1 MKTLENTMKKI
12 LLLALL
18 STLGLSAQNQPTTY
32 MCAFTSYATDK
43 GSFSKGTMKFTL
55 IINNNA
61 GTFTIKR
68 STGSTQGKTIKAD
81 KGLSFIEISE
91 RGNITTT
98 SITTLPPRD
107 KEQKAVHSQNILVGG
122 KIIASQHYGSCR
134 FIDPSQTKKRQIKI
148 SKIRRHEIYQ
158 KLNVEAAL
166 RTLTK
171 VDAKYV
177 YDALSGI
184 FPSKQEMES
193 DLSIEGMIIVSKI
206 MEEMMKVR

>member
-1 MKTLENTMKKI
+1 MDTLENTMKKI

-18 STLGLSAQNQPTTY
+18 STLGLNAQNQPTTY
-32 MCAFTSYATDK
+32 MCEFTSYATAK
-43 GSFSKGTMKFTL
+43 GSFPKGTMKFTL
-55 IINNNA
+55 IINNNEN
-61 GTFTIKR
+61 TFTIKR

-81 KGLSFIEISE
+81 KGLSFVEISE

-107 KEQKAVHSQNILVGG
+107 KEQKVVHSQNILVGG
-122 KIIASQHYGSCR
+122 KIIASQHYGTCR

-177 YDALSGI
+177 YDALSGV
-184 FPSKQEMES
+184 FPSKQEMEA

-206 MEEMMKVR
+206 MEEMMKLR

>member
-1 MKTLENTMKKI
+1 MKKI

-32 MCAFTSYATDK
+32 MCTFPSYATVK

-55 IINNNA
+55 LTHDHNN
-61 GTFTIKR
+61 TFTIKR
-68 STGSTQGKTIKAD
+68 STGSTQGKTIKGD
-81 KGLSFIEISE
+81 IGLSFVEISE

-98 SITTLPPRD
+98 SMTTLPPRE

-122 KIIASQHYGSCR
+122 KIIASQHYGTCR

-158 KLNVEAAL
+158 KLNIEAAL

-171 VDAKYV
+171 IDARYV

-184 FPSKQEMES
+184 YPSKQEMEA
-193 DLSIEGMIIVSKI
+193 DLSIEGMIIVSQI